1 MATMVR
7 NRCCAFS
14 ETDGYFATSS
24 ADGRLSV
31 WDSKTG
37 NVKQHYTPSSHLS
50 SSCTCMAWQ
59 RKSRRSEEA
68 QKKKKKRKSAKVE
81 EESSA
86 VDVISPTNIL
96 ALGTVAGSVLLY
108 SVLKGDL
115 HSKLDGG
122 HDDTVN
128 DVCWHPSED
137 VLYSCSDDRHIVE
150 WDITNRTVRSKW
162 KADKTSVHSVCM
174 CPGGSALLSAG
185 RTIQLWNL
193 LTKSILKK
201 FTGHASPVTRL
212 RVVPRSCQRSEEN
225 DPLES
230 VEGLYFMSSAS
241 SDRIVNVWQ
250 VKSSSKDK
258 TSLASFAVPD
268 EPTDFDVC
276 MSPDLAVFTSVVCQ
290 SGQVHIFETVLNG
303 RVRKPFQARNVV
315 NVTTEGS
322 KHAPARPIPILT
334 SQLSWTEGQHKLML
348 AYGVSLKPAFESV
361 NFDSKEKE
369 ICLIREDQF
378 SGSRQTDEAGDR
390 VKRPSTSGDV
400 TVLGPNNMAPSR
412 PVQGLEEPSKSA
424 RKKAKRKSLR
434 TELSMGDRLNA
445 LSIAQARPELD
456 KRHPPRADVMV
467 TLLSQGLQSQ
477 DKELLDRVLK
487 QDKTKV
493 VSNTVRRLPVPLIVP
508 LVQEL
513 ARRMNTAP
521 QYGLIV
527 AHWTKEVLRE
537 RASYLMTC
545 PELMLRL
552 SHIYE
557 TINTRTST
565 GGKLSRLHGKLDL
578 MLAQISSQDDTAQ
591 ASHTDQALMLY
602 EDESSDDLDLMED
615 GLVMH
620 SESEGEWDEFSESDM
635 ETQPVDQPDSDGGS
649 ESEDGMSSQEE
660 EEDDEEGD
668 EEEDDDDDEI

>member
-1 MATMVR
+1 MATSR

-14 ETDGYFATSS
+14 VSDGYFATSS
-24 ADGRLSV
+24 ADGRLSI

-37 NVKQHYTPSSHLS
+37 EVKQHYTPSSHLS
-50 SSCTCMAWQ
+50 SSCTCLAWQ
-59 RKSRRSEEA
+59 RKSRRSEEN
-68 QKKKKKRKSAKVE
+68 QKKKKRKSARVE
-81 EESSA
+81 VESTDTE
-86 VDVISPTNIL
+86 VLSPTNLL

-128 DVCWHPSED
+128 DVCWHPSD
-137 VLYSCSDDRHIVE
+137 NTLYSCSEDRHIVE

-162 KADKTSVHSVCM
+162 KGDKTSVYSICI
-174 CPGGSALLSAG
+174 CPGGSTLLSAG

-193 LTKSILKK
+193 QTKAVLKK

-212 RVVPRSCQRSEEN
+212 RVVPTLSPGSKED
-225 DPLES
+225 DPLDS
-230 VEGLYFMSSAS
+230 VEGLYFMSSAA

-250 VKSSSKDK
+250 VKSGSKDK
-258 TSLASFAVPD
+258 ASLASFAVPD
-268 EPTDFDVC
+268 EPSDFDVC
-276 MSPDLAVFTSVVCQ
+276 ISSDSEVYTSVVCL
-290 SGQVHIFETVLNG
+290 SGQVHIFQTVLNG
-303 RVRKPFQARNVV
+303 RVRKPFQARHVV

-322 KHAPARPIPILT
+322 KLSPARPIPILT
-334 SQLSWTEGQHKLML
+334 SQLQLAEGQPQLKI
-348 AYGVSLKPAFESV
+348 AYGVNLKPAFESM
-361 NFDSKEKE
+361 SLESQEKE
-369 ICLIREDQF
+369 ICLIRDDHLHAD
-378 SGSRQTDEAGDR
+378 RRTDEAGDR
-390 VKRPSTSGDV
+390 VKRPLTSGDV
-400 TVLGPNNMAPSR
+400 TVLGPNNMAPGR
-412 PVQGLEEPSKSA
+412 PIQGLDEPSKSA

-434 TELSMGDRLNA
+434 TELSMEDRLNA
-445 LSIAQARPELD
+445 LSIAQARPDID
-456 KRHPPRADVMV
+456 KSQPPRADVMV

-477 DKELLDRVLK
+477 DRELLDRVLK
-487 QDKTKV
+487 QDRAKV
-493 VSNTVRRLPVPLIVP
+493 VTNTIKRLPIPLIVP

-521 QYGLIV
+521 QSGLVI

-557 TINTRTST
+557 TINTRTSN

-578 MLAQISSQDDTAQ
+578 MLAQISSQDDTVE

-602 EDESSDDLDLMED
+602 EDESSDELDLMED
-615 GLVMH
+615 GLAIH
-620 SESEGEWDEFSESDM
+620 SESEGEWDERSESSDM
-635 ETQPVDQPDSDGGS
+635 EAQEEDQADSNDSD
-649 ESEDGMSSQEE
+649 SEDEE
-660 EEDDEEGD
+660 EEED
-668 EEEDDDDDEI
+668 EEEDDDDET